1 MAENNQKRK
10 DILISARALFKEKGF
25 HNTKMEEIALKAG
38 VGKGTLYEYFTSKQ
52 EIFDE
57 TCIDKV
63 TTIRDAINEISN
75 KSISFKEKLAEMLTM
90 KEKNTEYEE
99 ASIEGVLSNRNIIS
113 EKVVK
118 AMMKHISDM
127 YKIIIKMIDEGKA
140 EGVVKDSIPSEF
152 IAYLIVGTTS
162 EYIRQSHFHNH
173 HMVKEEEIIINLLF
187 NGFGIQ

>member
-63 TTIRDAINEISN
+63 TVIRDAINEISN
-75 KSISFKEKLAEMLTM
+75 KNISFNEKLSEMLTL

-118 AMMKHISDM
+118 AMMNHVSDM
-127 YKIIIKMIDEGKA
+127 YKIIIKMIDEGKR
-140 EGVVKDSIPSEF
+140 EGVVKESIPSEF

-162 EYIRQSHFHNH
+162 EYIRQSRFHKHDRQN
-173 HMVKEEEIIINLLF
+173 EEDIIINLLF
-187 NGFGIQ
+187 NGFGVQ